1 MIVKDVCFAFSLPC
15 DTSVHD
21 GQQLLQMMMRSIL
34 IAAPPNPGVA
44 STTAG
49 LRDDV
54 GSI

>member
-1 MIVKDVCFAFSLPC
+1 MIVNYMCFAFSFPF
-15 DTSVHD
+15 DTSVNV
-21 GQQLLQMMMRSIL
+21 GQQLLQMMMRRIL
-34 IAAPPNPGVA
+34 FAATPSPGVA